1 MSSVDLAIVGLGRIG
16 RIHAENILSM
26 QGANLKMIIDPVLDI
41 DEGFKERG
49 IQQSKK
55 IADLFGLQN
64 IDGVIICSP
73 SSYHVDQIKELSKA
87 TKNIFC
93 EKPLGLS
100 VKEIMDVKFLVDS
113 KKLNLHVGFNRRF
126 DPDFSSL
133 KSSIV
138 SGDIGNIHMIKI
150 ISRDPSPPTISYIKK
165 SGGMF
170 IDMTI
175 HDFDMVKYLSGVEI
189 SEIFAK
195 GDCFID
201 SEIKKANDIDTAIIN
216 MTLKNGILATINN
229 SRKAVYGY
237 DQRIEVLGSEGTLIA
252 GNKLLHDVR
261 MGTKNGFTSA
271 NPKNFFIDRYKESYK
286 IEISDFIRSISGKTV
301 DHANVDD
308 GLHALKTGLAANESL
323 LKNKPVQLEGLR

>member
-1 MSSVDLAIVGLGRIG
+1 MSSVDLAIVGFGRIG

-26 QGANLKMIIDPVLDI
+26 QGANLKIIVDPILDI
-41 DEGFKERG
+41 DEGLKRRG
-49 IQQSKK
+49 IQQSKN
-55 IADLFGLQN
+55 IADLFSLQK

-73 SSYHVDQIKELSKA
+73 SNYHVEQIKELSKA

-100 VKEIMDVKFLVDS
+100 IKEIMEVKSLVDS
-113 KKLNLHVGFNRRF
+113 KNLNLHVGFNRRF

-133 KSSIV
+133 KLSIV
-138 SGDIGNIHMIKI
+138 SGDIGDLHMIKI
-150 ISRDPSPPTISYIKK
+150 ISRDPYPPPISYIEK

-170 IDMTI
+170 LDMTI

-189 SEIFAK
+189 SEIYAK

-201 SEIKKANDIDTAIIN
+201 PEIKKANDIDTAIIN

-237 DQRIEVLGSEGTLIA
+237 DQRIEVLGSKGTMIV
-252 GNKLLHDVR
+252 GNKLLHGVR
-261 MGTKNGFTSA
+261 KGTKDGFTSA
-271 NPKNFFIDRYKESYK
+271 NPKNFFIDRYKESYQ
-286 IEISDFIRSISGKTV
+286 IEIADFIRSTSGETV

-308 GLHALKTGLAANESL
+308 GLHALKIGLATNKSL
-323 LKNKPVQLEGLR
+323 LKNKPIQL

>member
-1 MSSVDLAIVGLGRIG
+1 MSSVDLAIVGFGRIG
-16 RIHAENILSM
+16 RIHAENILST
-26 QGANLKMIIDPVLDI
+26 QGANLKIIVDPILDI
-41 DEGFKERG
+41 DEGLKRRG
-49 IQQSKK
+49 IQQSKN
-55 IADLFGLQN
+55 IADLFSLQK

-73 SSYHVDQIKELSKA
+73 SNYHVEQIKELSKA

-100 VKEIMDVKFLVDS
+100 IKEIMEVKSLVDS
-113 KKLNLHVGFNRRF
+113 KNLNLHVGFNRRF

-133 KSSIV
+133 KLSIV
-138 SGDIGNIHMIKI
+138 SGDIGDLHMIKI
-150 ISRDPSPPTISYIKK
+150 ISRDPYPPPISYIEK

-170 IDMTI
+170 LDMTI

-189 SEIFAK
+189 SEIYAK

-201 SEIKKANDIDTAIIN
+201 PEIKKANDIDTAIIN

-237 DQRIEVLGSEGTLIA
+237 DQRIEVLGSKGTMIV
-252 GNKLLHDVR
+252 GNKLLHGVR
-261 MGTKNGFTSA
+261 KGTKDGFTSA
-271 NPKNFFIDRYKESYK
+271 NPKNFFIDRYKESYQ
-286 IEISDFIRSISGKTV
+286 IEITDFIRSISGETV

-308 GLHALKTGLAANESL
+308 GLHALKIGLAANKSL
-323 LKNKPVQLEGLR
+323 LKNKPIQL

>member
-1 MSSVDLAIVGLGRIG
+1 MSSVDLAIVGFGRIG

-26 QGANLKMIIDPVLDI
+26 QGANLKIIVDPILDI
-41 DEGFKERG
+41 DEGLKRGG
-49 IQQSKK
+49 IQQSKN
-55 IADLFGLQN
+55 IADLFSLQK

-73 SSYHVDQIKELSKA
+73 SNYHVEQIKELSKA

-100 VKEIMDVKFLVDS
+100 IKEIMEVKSLVDS
-113 KKLNLHVGFNRRF
+113 KNLNLHVGFNRRF

-133 KSSIV
+133 KLSIV
-138 SGDIGNIHMIKI
+138 SGDIGDLHMIKI
-150 ISRDPSPPTISYIKK
+150 ISRDPSPPPISYIEK

-170 IDMTI
+170 LDMTI

-189 SEIFAK
+189 SEIYAK

-201 SEIKKANDIDTAIIN
+201 PEIKKANDIDTAIIN

-237 DQRIEVLGSEGTLIA
+237 DQRIEVLGSKGTMIV
-252 GNKLLHDVR
+252 GNKLLHGVR
-261 MGTKNGFTSA
+261 KGTKDGFTSA
-271 NPKNFFIDRYKESYK
+271 NPKNFFIDRYKESYQ
-286 IEISDFIRSISGKTV
+286 IEIADFIRSTSGETV

-308 GLHALKTGLAANESL
+308 GLHALKIGLATNKSL
-323 LKNKPVQLEGLR
+323 LKNKPIQL

>member
-1 MSSVDLAIVGLGRIG
+1 MSSVDLAIVGFGRIG

-26 QGANLKMIIDPVLDI
+26 QGANLKMIVDPILDI
-41 DEGFKERG
+41 DEGLKRGG
-49 IQQSKK
+49 IQQSKN
-55 IADLFGLQN
+55 IADLFSLQK

-73 SSYHVDQIKELSKA
+73 SNYHVEQIKELSKA

-100 VKEIMDVKFLVDS
+100 IKEIMEVKSLVDS
-113 KKLNLHVGFNRRF
+113 KNLNLHVGFNRRF

-133 KSSIV
+133 KLSIV
-138 SGDIGNIHMIKI
+138 SGDIGDLHMIKI
-150 ISRDPSPPTISYIKK
+150 ISRDPSPPPISYIEK

-170 IDMTI
+170 LDMTI

-189 SEIFAK
+189 SEIYAK

-201 SEIKKANDIDTAIIN
+201 PEIKKANDIDTAIIN

-237 DQRIEVLGSEGTLIA
+237 DQRIEVLGSKGTMIV
-252 GNKLLHDVR
+252 GNKLLHGVR
-261 MGTKNGFTSA
+261 KGTKDGFTSA
-271 NPKNFFIDRYKESYK
+271 NPKNFFIDRYKESYQ
-286 IEISDFIRSISGKTV
+286 IEIADFIRSTSGETV

-308 GLHALKTGLAANESL
+308 GLHALKIGLAANKSL
-323 LKNKPVQLEGLR
+323 LKNKPIQL

>member
-1 MSSVDLAIVGLGRIG
+1 MSSVDLAIVGFGRIG

-26 QGANLKMIIDPVLDI
+26 QGANLKIIVDPILDI
-41 DEGFKERG
+41 DEGLKRRG
-49 IQQSKK
+49 IQQSKN
-55 IADLFGLQN
+55 IADLFSLQK

-73 SSYHVDQIKELSKA
+73 SNYHVEQIKELSKA

-100 VKEIMDVKFLVDS
+100 IKEIMEVKSLVDS
-113 KKLNLHVGFNRRF
+113 KNLNLHVGFNRRF

-133 KSSIV
+133 KLSIV
-138 SGDIGNIHMIKI
+138 SGDIGDLHMIKI
-150 ISRDPSPPTISYIKK
+150 ISRDPSPPPISYIEK

-170 IDMTI
+170 LDMTI

-189 SEIFAK
+189 SEIYAK

-201 SEIKKANDIDTAIIN
+201 PEIKKANDIDTAIIN
-216 MTLKNGILATINN
+216 MTLKNGILSTINN

-237 DQRIEVLGSEGTLIA
+237 DQRIEVLGSKGTMIV
-252 GNKLLHDVR
+252 GNKLLHGVR
-261 MGTKNGFTSA
+261 KGTKDGFTSA
-271 NPKNFFIDRYKESYK
+271 NPKNFFIDRYKESYQ
-286 IEISDFIRSISGKTV
+286 IEIADFIRSTSGETV

-308 GLHALKTGLAANESL
+308 GLHALKIGLAANKSL
-323 LKNKPVQLEGLR
+323 LKNKPIQL

>member
-1 MSSVDLAIVGLGRIG
+1 MSSVDLAIVGFGRIG

-26 QGANLKMIIDPVLDI
+26 QGANLKMIVDPILDI
-41 DEGFKERG
+41 DEGLKRGG
-49 IQQSKK
+49 IQQSKN
-55 IADLFGLQN
+55 IADLFSLQK

-73 SSYHVDQIKELSKA
+73 SNYHVEQIKELSKA

-100 VKEIMDVKFLVDS
+100 IKEIMEVKSLVDS
-113 KKLNLHVGFNRRF
+113 KNLNLHVGFNRRF

-133 KSSIV
+133 KLSIV
-138 SGDIGNIHMIKI
+138 SGDIGDLHMIKI
-150 ISRDPSPPTISYIKK
+150 ISRDPSPPPISYIEK

-170 IDMTI
+170 LDMTI

-189 SEIFAK
+189 SEIYAK

-201 SEIKKANDIDTAIIN
+201 PEIKKAHDIDTAIIN

-237 DQRIEVLGSEGTLIA
+237 DQRIEVLGSKGTMIV
-252 GNKLLHDVR
+252 GNKLLHGVR
-261 MGTKNGFTSA
+261 KGTKDGFTSA
-271 NPKNFFIDRYKESYK
+271 NPKNFFIDRYKESYQ
-286 IEISDFIRSISGKTV
+286 IEIADFIRSTSGETV

-308 GLHALKTGLAANESL
+308 GLHALKIGLATNKSL
-323 LKNKPVQLEGLR
+323 LKNKPIQL